1 MILFYS
7 KNVKQIPIYFFNLCT
22 SFIVSTL
29 CCCAKKIPFK
39 FLFNSSLEVLSINT
53 LYFDKNIDDIFNLV
67 KYSVYTTQ
75 NIFFTT
81 CIPIHLVLHT
91 RYSDWSALPYL
102 FILRCYFS
110 QLIPVIMAYSQRKKP
125 DCYHFNIRFQNIYKC
140 IIGWKKN
147 KIINKSYFKHMSI
160 HYVNKIMSKIFNR
173 KLAVFCLI
181 QNINS

>member
-29 CCCAKKIPFK
+29 CCCAKMIPFK

-75 NIFFTT
+75 NIFFYYMYPYTLGAAYEVFWLVCTAVSFHTKMLFFLVDT
-81 CIPIHLVLHT
+81 CYNGIFTEKKT
-91 RYSDWSALPYL
+91 RLLS
-102 FILRCYFS
+102 F
-110 QLIPVIMAYSQRKKP
+110 
-125 DCYHFNIRFQNIYKC
+125 
-140 IIGWKKN
+140 
-147 KIINKSYFKHMSI
+147 
-160 HYVNKIMSKIFNR
+160 
-173 KLAVFCLI
+173 
-181 QNINS
+181 